1 MNFSLQLGKFSLN
14 LGGAAKSINPA
25 QWLRGDDGTRGGATM
40 VSALEQS
47 TWVYSCVTLLS
58 ESVSQIPFRLISGDE
73 DNEKVQTGGP
83 EFDLFAHPHPQL
95 DRFAFWDLL
104 VSWLMLK
111 GEAFILPLDKQGAA
125 LGSGSRVKPATLLI
139 LPPDSF
145 RHVIDGNRLAL
156 WQYTGAGA
164 QSPLGTAV
172 FLPEEIIHIKLTHP
186 YDFWRGLAP
195 LRVAMLSASSDY
207 ASAQFEKGLMMN
219 NADTGVIVT
228 TDQQPDETQRLAISM
243 ALKERKRAAGTADR
257 PLFLWGGAKVDRPT
271 VSSADMQFLEN
282 RKFKRQE
289 ICAVF
294 KVPQELLGFTEDAN
308 RSVGD
313 MARLNFIENRIAPLC
328 ARIEAA
334 LNRLIERIDPRL
346 RGEFHIKGTPVMQ
359 AAQRARWD
367 VALKAFNAGVP
378 LNTANK
384 VFDLGLPMLAHGDR
398 AYLPFSLQPVDADG
412 MPDVPDA
419 PAADST
425 VPPGDT
431 VPVKELRAALA
442 VLKAAEGKRGEGEK
456 EIVKTIHQCG
466 SSGAYAASIAGS
478 VKRKRTTLRN
488 FFVGQQERVLANI
501 DKVEGDKLKVAG
513 SETKAVEDIF
523 DLLAEN
529 EKLWKK
535 MTPLLKGD
543 LLFGGA
549 QVWQELGLNA
559 DDFAI
564 PPQKAIEFLAKRSN
578 EIKQINS
585 TTFSKLKDSLAQALK
600 DGDTHAEIV
609 ARVKE
614 VYSGATD
621 ARAETIATTET
632 NIATNAGRFEGM
644 KEAGAERKGWQATN
658 LEGVRPEH
666 LQAELDYQDEGV
678 PIDEPFIVAGEELMH
693 PGDPSGSAGNV
704 INCRCF
710 TFAIF
715 PEKSGARG
723 AARPTRHLSY
733 EEFARRE
740 EAKATS
746 SQTIYNIKD
755 RVRVRPGKQHD
766 EMTGD
771 KAGTIAEISTP
782 GLGIKFDGMDEVH
795 RWYTDEEVEKA

>member
-1 MNFSLQLGKFSLN
+1 MNFSLQLGKFSVN

-40 VSALEQS
+40 ISALEQS
-47 TWVYSCVTLLS
+47 TWVYSCITLLS
-58 ESVSQIPFRLISGDE
+58 ESVSQIPFRLVTGDE
-73 DNEKVQTGGP
+73 DNETVMTGGP
-83 EFDLFAHPHPQL
+83 AFDLFAAPHPQL
-95 DRFAFWDLL
+95 DRFAFWDLI

-111 GEAFILPLDKQGAA
+111 GEAFIVPLDKTGAA

-139 LPPDSF
+139 LPPDAF

-156 WQYTGAGA
+156 WQYTGQGA

-172 FLPEEIIHIKLTHP
+172 FLPEEIIHLKVTHP

-228 TDQQPDETQRLAISM
+228 TDQQPDETQRLAISQ

-328 ARIEAA
+328 CRIEAA
-334 LNRLIERIDPRL
+334 LNPLIERIDPRA

-367 VALKAFNAGVP
+367 VALKAFGVGVP

-384 VFDLGLPMLAHGDR
+384 VFDLGLPELPHGDK

-419 PAADST
+419 PST
-425 VPPGDT
+425 DNTEPAEAT
-431 VPVKELRAALA
+431 APVKELRAALEA
-442 VLKAAEGKRGEGEK
+442 LKAAEGKRGEGEK

-466 SSGAYAASIAGS
+466 SSSAYAAAIAGS

-488 FFVGQQERVLANI
+488 FFVAQQERVLAKLDAEVI
-501 DKVEGDKLKVAG
+501 TDAVERVPT
-513 SETKAVEDIF
+513 TKAIEDIF

-529 EKLWKK
+529 EKLLKK

-543 LLFGGA
+543 LAFGGS
-549 QVWQELGLNA
+549 QVWQELGLNP

-564 PPQKAIEFLAKRSN
+564 PPQKAIEFLAKRTA
-578 EIKQINS
+578 EIKGINK
-585 TTFSKLKDSLAQALK
+585 TTFAKLKDSLAEALK

-609 ARVKE
+609 DRVKE
-614 VYSGATD
+614 VYQGATD

-678 PIDEPFIVAGEELMH
+678 LIDEPFIVAGEELMH

-715 PEKSGARG
+715 PDK
-723 AARPTRHLSY
+723 AAPIRHLSY
-733 EEFARRE
+733 EEWVSRE
-740 EAKATS
+740 EAKGA
-746 SQTIYNIKD
+746 
-755 RVRVRPGKQHD
+755 RV
-766 EMTGD
+766 
-771 KAGTIAEISTP
+771 
-782 GLGIKFDGMDEVH
+782 
-795 RWYTDEEVEKA
+795 